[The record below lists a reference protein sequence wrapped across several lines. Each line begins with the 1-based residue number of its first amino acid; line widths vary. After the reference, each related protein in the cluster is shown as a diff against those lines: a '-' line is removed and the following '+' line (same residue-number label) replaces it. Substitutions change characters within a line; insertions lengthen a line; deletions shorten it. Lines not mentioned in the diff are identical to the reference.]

1 MRAVVAHTLPMVQTP
16 PAPPHRADGGHWVL
30 VVLLALTLLPE
41 LLLQLADAGLLGPR
55 FLRRL
60 SYMLGAFQPDLHA
73 GPGPF
78 FPFQTLTMFFTYGF
92 LHTGLLH
99 LAINAAGLWVLGRM
113 ILARR
118 RAGTFVLL
126 YLMSMIGA
134 AEAFALLGP
143 SGDTMVGASGALFG
157 LFGVYAA
164 DAGFFTPQAAQGAP
178 APPQIARLVGATLA
192 LVVSDVLSQMLLG
205 SPVAWQA
212 HAGGFVTGAVLALIT
227 PPRASESPLH
237 AGQAR

>member
-1 MRAVVAHTLPMVQTP
+1 MRHNRAMNRLPL
-16 PAPPHRADGGHWVL
+16 APSPRADSGHWVL
-30 VVLLALTLLPE
+30 VLLLALTLLPE
-41 LLLQLADAGLLGPR
+41 LLLQLADAGLLGPL

-60 SYMLGAFQPDLHA
+60 AYMLGAFQPDLHA

-99 LAINAAGLWVLGRM
+99 LAINAVGLWGLGRL

-118 RAGTFVLL
+118 RPGTFVLL

-134 AEAFALLGP
+134 AEVFALLGP
-143 SGDTMVGASGALFG
+143 AGETMVGASGALFG

-164 DAGFFTPQAAQGAP
+164 DAGFFTPESPQGEP
-178 APPQIARLVGATLA
+178 APPQVLRLVGATGA
-192 LVVSDVLSQMLLG
+192 LVLSDVLSQLVLG

-227 PPRASESPLH
+227 PPRT
-237 AGQAR
+237 